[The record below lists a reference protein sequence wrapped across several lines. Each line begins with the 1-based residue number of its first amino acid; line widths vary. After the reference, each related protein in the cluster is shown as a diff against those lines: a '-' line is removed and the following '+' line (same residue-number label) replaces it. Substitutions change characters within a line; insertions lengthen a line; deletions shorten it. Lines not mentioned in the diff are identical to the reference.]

1 MDFLWQGKKVLCS
14 TILSLPCP
22 AAWRGVFA
30 QQNIGEV
37 ARSDG
42 GVKEK
47 DKKVWLFRL
56 YRKIQSPHKS
66 YMIYEGFL

>member
-1 MDFLWQGKKVLCS
+1 MPLNSLIYTLRYCRAFTHSSSVFLQRK
-14 TILSLPCP
+14 
-22 AAWRGVFA
+22 
-30 QQNIGEV
+30 NIGEV